1 MLRITNSTGAG
12 ENATIVRGS
21 LRGAESTGFEK
32 RQVFDLPKKIT
43 IEVTEHRAETGICP
57 CCSKKVKASFPEEV
71 TAPVQYGE
79 RIQTLVI
86 YLHTYQLLPCER
98 LGEFFGDVFGC
109 SLCPGTVCSMP
120 QSMGCSRRAHLR
132 SDQVNYYPSRIPTLR

>member
-1 MLRITNSTGAG
+1 MADPDHVEDHKPRPA
-12 ENATIVRGS
+12 RGKMRPLS
-21 LRGAESTGFEK
+21 GKLRGAESTGFEK
-32 RQVFDLPKKIT
+32 RQVFDLPKEIT

-98 LGEFFGDVFGC
+98 LGEFFGDVSRLFALSRNRLLDAQKGR
-109 SLCPGTVCSMP
+109 
-120 QSMGCSRRAHLR
+120 CSR
-132 SDQVNYYPSRIPTLR
+132 